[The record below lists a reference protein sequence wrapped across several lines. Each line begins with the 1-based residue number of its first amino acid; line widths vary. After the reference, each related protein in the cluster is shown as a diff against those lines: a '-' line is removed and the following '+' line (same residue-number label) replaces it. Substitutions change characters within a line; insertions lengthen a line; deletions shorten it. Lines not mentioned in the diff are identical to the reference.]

1 METNTDLHTEP
12 TEGGGMEEIRTLI
25 KQVIREYDSAEKD
38 KREPAHRAELTEE
51 RRRRESL
58 EKRVNELVEENQR
71 SRAIA
76 EEAERTTAIRSELQR
91 HGVTKLDLAFRAVRD
106 DVKRTTDGKL
116 IASTPAGDV
125 VQLSDYIESFVQEN
139 PEFLPA
145 RLSGGAGATGGA
157 KGGNGGGGFTVDIE
171 KIKPGMDRAELEK
184 IRDEVA
190 RVALHT
196 LGGGK
201 R

>member
-1 METNTDLHTEP
+1 
-12 TEGGGMEEIRTLI
+12 MEEIRGLI
-25 KQVIREYDSAEKD
+25 RQVIREYDSAEKD
-38 KREPAHRAELTEE
+38 KREPAHRAELAEE

-76 EEAERTTAIRSELQR
+76 EEAERTSAIRSELQR

-116 IASTPAGDV
+116 IASSPAGEA
-125 VQLSDYIESFVQEN
+125 VQLSEYIEKFVQEN

-145 RLSGGAGATGGA
+145 RLSGGAGATAGA
-157 KGGNGGGGFTVDIE
+157 KGNTTSGGFNLDLE

-190 RVALHT
+190 RVAFHT

>member
-1 METNTDLHTEP
+1 
-12 TEGGGMEEIRTLI
+12 MEEMRTLI

-38 KREPAHRAELTEE
+38 KREPAHRAELAEE

-76 EEAERTTAIRSELQR
+76 EEAERTSAIRSELQR

-106 DVKRTTDGKL
+106 DVKRTTEGKL
-116 IASTPAGDV
+116 IASTPTGDV

-145 RLSGGAGATGGA
+145 RLSGGAGATGGT
-157 KGGNGGGGFTVDIE
+157 KGGSNGGGTGFTVDIE
-171 KIKPGMDRAELEK
+171 KIRPGMDRAELEK